1 MISSAQSVTQ
11 PAPSVVCVVSQCCGF
26 CGTCSA
32 ACGTTNPLPWTTL
45 GAQLP
50 RHRGTTSP
58 NCPGSA
64 SNARPSAALPVDGR
78 RWPDARRGAHPAI
91 GIPRALE
98 ITARPFP
105 PTRRLAQLPANHTAR
120 FHDSSTD
127 SSTARTLEIRSA
139 PRSSQGD
146 GFRNCPGVVPG
157 TVFLACRTGDE
168 NAVRSCW

>member
-91 GIPRALE
+91 GIPAPSKSPPVLSRPRGGWPSSRRTTQRGSTTPQPTPQRRGPLRSGQRRARRRV
-98 ITARPFP
+98 TASG
-105 PTRRLAQLPANHTAR
+105 TVPAS
-120 FHDSSTD
+120 FQV
-127 SSTARTLEIRSA
+127 
-139 PRSSQGD
+139 RSS
-146 GFRNCPGVVPG
+146 
-157 TVFLACRTGDE
+157 
-168 NAVRSCW
+168 